1 MLKSRIAP
9 APRPTGNYS
18 AGRKITLAPLACPHC
33 AHEVRAADAEL
44 HDDGVNGW
52 LRTGDAGYMDEEG
65 FMVDRVKDMMSPAA
79 RTSTRPRSKRAGAA
93 SGSVGVRGDRH
104 PERQVGRGS
113 ARHRAPAR
121 RAIGHCKRT
130 DRPRRRADRDL
141 QASALIR
148 LPQRAVAVDAG
159 APCRARG

>member
-65 FMVDRVKDMMSPAA
+65 FMVDRVRDMIVSGGENVYSAEVE
-79 RTSTRPRSKRAGAA
+79 TRWRSI
-93 SGSVGVRGDRH
+93 
-104 PERQVGRGS
+104 RQCWS
-113 ARHRAPAR
+113 AW
-121 RAIGHCKRT
+121 
-130 DRPRRRADRDL
+130 
-141 QASALIR
+141 
-148 LPQRAVAVDAG
+148 
-159 APCRARG
+159 